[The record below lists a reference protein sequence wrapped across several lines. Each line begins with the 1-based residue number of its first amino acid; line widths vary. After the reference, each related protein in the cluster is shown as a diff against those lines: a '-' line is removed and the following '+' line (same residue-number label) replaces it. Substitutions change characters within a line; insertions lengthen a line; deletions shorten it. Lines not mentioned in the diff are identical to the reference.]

1 MDPPW
6 VVGTLPYYAPSAHGA
21 CNERVAYRFFFV
33 EAVVKNV
40 TSAPTD
46 LHTARIPR

>member
-6 VVGTLPYYAPSAHGA
+6 VVGTLPYYAPSAQGA

-33 EAVVKNV
+33 EAVLKNV
-40 TSAPTD
+40 TSVPTG
-46 LHTARIPR
+46 LHTGRISG